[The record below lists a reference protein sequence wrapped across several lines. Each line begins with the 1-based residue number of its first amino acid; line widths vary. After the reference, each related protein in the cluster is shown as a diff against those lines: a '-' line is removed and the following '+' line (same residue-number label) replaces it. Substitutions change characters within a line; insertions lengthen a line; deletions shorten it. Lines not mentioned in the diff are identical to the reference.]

1 MNNSYKLYDEDFLIA
16 LSEQQNREIY
26 ARITS
31 LDIDELP
38 QDYIEGKIT
47 TGSINIDGNSS
58 VRRTCNLTMVSN
70 NKELKD
76 FYWGIK
82 TKFQLEIGLRN
93 RLYGEYKAVE
103 SGDYPDI
110 VWFPQGI
117 YLIATFNTSIST
129 NSLTVSISGKD
140 KMSLLNGD
148 FGGQLF
154 ASINFGEEEIVKTGV
169 EKAFFS
175 SAPENSKELI
185 NKNYYIKLTK
195 DDFNTANDSDQDFN
209 PNLLSKNDFNE
220 IEANDQNFKFSLEK
234 NSSSEEEEDKKILY
248 YKQGNTYIK
257 DLSPTSETSSYKH
270 YNIFVKIEKLL
281 KDKESLVF
289 EEVPNMVNWNY
300 GEIRNNYLKYYY
312 KENNKY
318 TLNTESQYDKNKQY
332 YKLNIELEK
341 LPESISEGDSN
352 YAHIIP
358 INIYQKDFYYS
369 KPILEQPYYSLQSSW
384 YAKKKED
391 ISNLSNNRTY
401 YKLKTLYEA
410 YENVKK
416 RQVPIREII
425 KEAVHAYAKEPY
437 QNIIIKDLDEY
448 GLEQLTYKGNVP
460 LYALYDTR
468 VGQFTQILIL
478 TKTEAEEFPP
488 KNDKPFQ
495 FMALNTFMDN
505 LNDFSDYT
513 PQGSNITYKVMKIEY
528 GQDVGYRLT
537 DLTYA
542 GELISKPGETL
553 TSVFDKIKQMLGN
566 FEYFYDLN
574 GRFVFQKKPNYIQTT
589 FSQIVKNE
597 DESYINYGNSNSKF
611 SFNFEGNK
619 LISSFQNNPTLNNV
633 KNDYSIWG
641 KRKTLS
647 GAEKKIHLR
656 YAIDKK
662 PVYYKNLKNEI
673 YITKEYQGEKTSEM
687 KNVDWRELIYQMALD
702 YFAGQ
707 GWSEENPFTSE
718 NGQQIT
724 SPDYFLYEV
733 GRRNPDYYPSGYTG
747 YEQYYTD
754 LQGFWR
760 ELYNPN
766 PEPKPLYTNP
776 SYKLINTKRYEWIEP
791 VLYDYEVQYYFHK
804 DNLDEN
810 DLLKKKYDDY
820 NIPKDSEKFGWN
832 INVFDHPET
841 LDFWFDFL
849 ESDFELAQ
857 FSVPQLGPRS
867 KVSEEN
873 DASAIDYGQVPDLIF
888 YTSDMTT
895 ISSYVD
901 AEGNKHDNVEIEV
914 CDQTKLA
921 HEINENT
928 GYTFIH
934 LPKDY
939 SQFFDISSRK
949 ASLKDK
955 LDELLYQNSYC
966 IENITITAIPIYYLE
981 PNTRIFVQDKET
993 NIEGEYI
1000 INRLTIP
1007 LNYNGTMSIAANKAP
1022 QRIY

>member
-1 MNNSYKLYDEDFLIA
+1 MNNNYKLYDENFLIA

-31 LDIDELP
+31 LDINELP
-38 QDYIEGKIT
+38 QDYIEGRIT

-93 RLYGEYKAVE
+93 RLYGEYKVTE
-103 SGDYPDI
+103 GGNYPDI

-117 YLIATFNTSIST
+117 YLIATFNTSFST
-129 NSLTVSISGKD
+129 NNLTVSISGKD

-154 ASINFGEEEIVKTGV
+154 ASINFGEEEIVETGV

-175 SAPENSKELI
+175 SLPENSKELI
-185 NKNYYIKLTK
+185 NKNYYIKLTE
-195 DDFNTANDSDQDFN
+195 DDFKVLQDEEYNNINSNN
-209 PNLLSKNDFNE
+209 P
-220 IEANDQNFKFSLEK
+220 NFKFSLEE
-234 NSSSEEEEDKKILY
+234 NNEGLY
-248 YKQGNTYIK
+248 YKKDNVYIK
-257 DLSPTSETSSYKH
+257 DLSPRSKPSYEH
-270 YNIFVKIEKLL
+270 YNIYVKIEKLL
-281 KDKESLVF
+281 KDKESIIF
-289 EEVPNMVNWNY
+289 EEVLNVVNWNY
-300 GEIRNNYLKYYY
+300 GEIKKNYLDYYY
-312 KENNKY
+312 INSSGEYIQNTDSKY
-318 TLNTESQYDKNKQY
+318 DDQKTY
-332 YKLNIELEK
+332 YKQKINSNNEIEYIPLNIYK
-341 LPESISEGDSN
+341 RN
-352 YAHIIP
+352 
-358 INIYQKDFYYS
+358 FYYC

-384 YAKKKED
+384 YAKNTKD
-391 ISNLSNNRTY
+391 ISNLDNNRIY

-410 YENVKK
+410 YENIKK
-416 RQVPIREII
+416 RQVPIKEII

-448 GLEQLTYKGNVP
+448 GLEQLTYKGDVP

-478 TKTEAEEFPP
+478 SDTETSVFGEGFS
-488 KNDKPFQ
+488 
-495 FMALNTFMDN
+495 FMD
-505 LNDFSDYT
+505 LNSFISDIKGDKDLY
-513 PQGSNITYKVMKIEY
+513 QNKYKVMKIEY

-597 DESYINYGNSNSKF
+597 DESYVNYGNSNSKF

-619 LISSFQNNPTLNNV
+619 LISSFQNNPVLNNV

-673 YITKEYQGEKTSEM
+673 YITKEYQGEKNSEM

-707 GWSEENPFTSE
+707 GWSEKNPFTSE
-718 NGQQIT
+718 NSEQIT

-766 PEPKPLYTNP
+766 PTPEPVYSNP
-776 SYKLINTKRYEWIEP
+776 SYKLTNINRYEWIEP
-791 VLYDYEVQYYFHK
+791 KLYDYNVKYYFY
-804 DNLDEN
+804 DASPDEILSSN
-810 DLLKKKYDDY
+810 QYNKY
-820 NIPKDSEKFGWN
+820 NVLQNSEKFGWN

-867 KVSEEN
+867 KVSEES
-873 DASAIDYGQVPDLIF
+873 DVSAIDYGQVPDLIF
-888 YTSDMTT
+888 YTPDMTKT
-895 ISSYVD
+895 VSY
-901 AEGNKHDNVEIEV
+901 EGKEGTQTEEIKI
-914 CDQTKLA
+914 CDEAKLA
-921 HEINENT
+921 HEINGNT

-934 LPKDY
+934 LPVGY

>member
-58 VRRTCNLTMVSN
+58 VRRACNLTMVSN

-103 SGDYPDI
+103 GGDYPDI

-154 ASINFGEEEIVKTGV
+154 ASINFGEEEIVETGI
-169 EKAFFS
+169 EEAFFS
-175 SAPENSKELI
+175 SAPKNSGELI

-195 DDFNTANDSDQDFN
+195 DDFNTDDDSN
-209 PNLLSKNDFNE
+209 PNLLSKDDFNK
-220 IEANDQNFKFSLEK
+220 IEANDPNFKFSLEK
-234 NSSSEEEEDKKILY
+234 NSSSEEEDKKILY

-257 DLSPTSETSSYKH
+257 DLSPTSEHKY
-270 YNIFVKIEKLL
+270 YNIYVKIEKLL
-281 KDKESLVF
+281 KDKEYLIF
-289 EEVPNMVNWNY
+289 KEVPNVVNWNY
-300 GEIRNNYLKYYY
+300 GGIRKNYLKYYY
-312 KENNKY
+312 KENGKYELNKDSAY
-318 TLNTESQYDKNKQY
+318 DSKKTYYRKEKKNNTIEYIP
-332 YKLNIELEK
+332 LNIYK
-341 LPESISEGDSN
+341 QN
-352 YAHIIP
+352 
-358 INIYQKDFYYS
+358 FYYCKS
-369 KPILEQPYYSLQSSW
+369 VSSQPYYALSS
-384 YAKKKED
+384 AQTAHNKED
-391 ISNLSNNRTY
+391 IHNMSNDRTY
-401 YKLKTLYEA
+401 YKLARPLYEA
-410 YENVKK
+410 YENVVK
-416 RQVPIREII
+416 RQIPIKEII

-478 TKTEAEEFPP
+478 TKTEAKEFPP
-488 KNDKPFQ
+488 KDDKPFQ
-495 FMALNTFMDN
+495 FMTLNTFMND
-505 LNDFSDYT
+505 LKDFSDYT
-513 PQGSNITYKVMKIEY
+513 PEGSNTIYKVMKIEY

-597 DESYINYGNSNSKF
+597 DESYINYENSNSKF

-619 LISSFQNNPTLNNV
+619 LISSFQNNPVLNNV

-647 GAEKKIHLR
+647 GTEKKIHIR

-662 PVYYKNLKNEI
+662 PIYYKNLKDEI
-673 YITKEYQGEKTSEM
+673 YITKEYRGETDQK
-687 KNVDWRELIYQMALD
+687 KAVDWRELIYQMALD

-766 PEPKPLYTNP
+766 PEPKPLYTKP
-776 SYKLINTKRYEWIEP
+776 SYTLKNDRYVWVEP
-791 VLYDYEVQYYFHK
+791 ILDDYEVQYYFHK

-810 DLLKKKYDDY
+810 DLLKKRY
-820 NIPKDSEKFGWN
+820 NNYNVPEKSEKLGWN

-873 DASAIDYGQVPDLIF
+873 DVSAIDYGQVPDLIF

>member
-1 MNNSYKLYDEDFLIA
+1 MNNNYKLYNEDFLIA

-93 RLYGEYKAVE
+93 RLYGEYQAVKD
-103 SGDYPDI
+103 GDYPDI

-154 ASINFGEEEIVKTGV
+154 ASINFGEEEIVETGV
-169 EKAFFS
+169 EEAFFN

-185 NKNYYIKLTK
+185 NKNYYIKLTEN
-195 DDFNTANDSDQDFN
+195 DFNTVNDSHQDFN
-209 PNLLSKNDFNE
+209 PNLFSKNDFNK
-220 IEANDQNFKFSLEK
+220 IEANDPNFKFYLEE
-234 NSSSEEEEDKKILY
+234 NNDGLY
-248 YKQGNTYIK
+248 YKKDNVYIK
-257 DLSPTSETSSYKH
+257 DFPPRSESSYKH

-289 EEVPNMVNWNY
+289 EEVPNVVNWNY

-312 KENNKY
+312 KDSDGQYIKNEENSIYDSKKTYYIQEEENNIIKY
-318 TLNTESQYDKNKQY
+318 T
-332 YKLNIELEK
+332 
-341 LPESISEGDSN
+341 
-352 YAHIIP
+352 P
-358 INIYQKDFYYS
+358 INIYKRNFYYS

-384 YAKKKED
+384 YAKKMED
-391 ISNLSNNRTY
+391 ISNLDNNRTY

-448 GLEQLTYKGNVP
+448 GLEQLTYKGDVP

-478 TKTEAEEFPP
+478 SDTDAAKKFRPEE
-488 KNDKPFQ
+488 NEEGVSKPFQ
-495 FMALNTFMDN
+495 FMTLNTFM
-505 LNDFSDYT
+505 NDLKSFSDYI
-513 PQGSNITYKVMKIEY
+513 PKESNITYKVMKIKY

-633 KNDYSIWG
+633 TNDYSIWG

-673 YITKEYQGEKTSEM
+673 YITKEYQGEKTNEM

-718 NGQQIT
+718 NNQQIT

-733 GRRNPDYYPSGYTG
+733 GRRNLDYYPSGYTG

-820 NIPKDSEKFGWN
+820 NIPENSEKFGWN

-867 KVSEEN
+867 KVSEES
-873 DASAIDYGQVPDLIF
+873 DVSAIDYGQVPDLIF
-888 YTSDMTT
+888 YTATT
-895 ISSYVD
+895 KKNVSYKD
-901 AEGNKHDNVEIEV
+901 KDGIEYTKEVAV
-914 CDQTKLA
+914 CDEAKLA

-928 GYTFIH
+928 GYTFIY
-934 LPKDY
+934 LPTGY

-1007 LNYNGTMSIAANKAP
+1007 LNYNGTMSITANKAP

>member
-1 MNNSYKLYDEDFLIA
+1 MNNNYKLYDENFLIA
-16 LSEQQNREIY
+16 LSEQQNRETY

-31 LDIDELP
+31 LDMNEFP

-58 VRRTCNLTMVSN
+58 VRRTCNLTMVSD

-93 RLYGEYKAVE
+93 KLYGEYRAVE
-103 SGDYPDI
+103 GGNYPDI

-129 NSLTVSISGKD
+129 NSLTISISGKD

-154 ASINFGEEEIVKTGV
+154 ASINFGEEEIVETGV
-169 EKAFFS
+169 EKVFFS
-175 SAPENSKELI
+175 SKPKNSGELI
-185 NKNYYIKLTK
+185 NKNYYIKLEK
-195 DDFNTANDSDQDFN
+195 SA
-209 PNLLSKNDFNE
+209 DFNE
-220 IEANDQNFKFSLEK
+220 LQNEEEYDNINSNNPNFRFSLEE
-234 NSSSEEEEDKKILY
+234 NNNSSEEENKVLY
-248 YKQGNTYIK
+248 YKEGNIYKK
-257 DLSPTSETSSYKH
+257 DPSSTSSNKH
-270 YNIFVKIEKLL
+270 YNIYVKIEKLL

-289 EEVPNMVNWNY
+289 KKVPNVVNWNY
-300 GEIRNNYLKYYY
+300 GDIGKNYLKYYY
-312 KENNKY
+312 KENEVY
-318 TLNTESQYDKNKQY
+318 ILNAEESQYDKNKQY
-332 YKLNIELEK
+332 YRLNTNSNEL
-341 LPESISEGDSN
+341 PGTISKGDSN
-352 YAHIIP
+352 YDSVIP
-358 INIYQKDFYYS
+358 INIYQKDFYYC
-369 KPILEQPYYSLQSSW
+369 KPNSDPYYSLSS
-384 YAKKKED
+384 AITAHNKED
-391 ISNLSNNRTY
+391 IHNMVKDKDYYELSTSS
-401 YKLKTLYEA
+401 LYET

-448 GLEQLTYKGNVP
+448 GLEQLTYKGDVP

-478 TKTEAEEFPP
+478 TKPEDEEFGQSF
-488 KNDKPFQ
+488 N
-495 FMALNTFMDN
+495 FMTLNTFTPNVKEDDN
-505 LNDFSDYT
+505 LYEDK
-513 PQGSNITYKVMKIEY
+513 YKVMKIEY

-589 FSQIVKNE
+589 FSQMIKNE
-597 DESYINYGNSNSKF
+597 DESYINYENSNSKF

-619 LISSFQNNPTLNNV
+619 LISSFQNNPTLENV

-641 KRKTLS
+641 KRKTSS

-662 PVYYKNLKNEI
+662 PICYKNLKDEI
-673 YITKEYQGEKTSEM
+673 YITKEYQGEKTNDM
-687 KNVDWRELIYQMALD
+687 KNADWRELIYQMALD

-707 GWSEENPFTSE
+707 GWSEENQFIGE
-718 NGQQIT
+718 NGQPIT

-754 LQGFWR
+754 LQKSWR
-760 ELYNPN
+760 ELYNLN
-766 PEPKPLYTNP
+766 PEPKPLYTKP
-776 SYKLINTKRYEWIEP
+776 SYALKSINRYVWVESE
-791 VLYDYEVQYYFHK
+791 LYDYEVQYYFHK
-804 DNLDEN
+804 ENPDNILASTEYN
-810 DLLKKKYDDY
+810 KY
-820 NIPKDSEKFGWN
+820 NVSESSEKFGWN
-832 INVFDHPET
+832 INVFNHPES

-849 ESDFELAQ
+849 DSDFELAQ

-867 KVSEEN
+867 KAMEESDVSV
-873 DASAIDYGQVPDLIF
+873 IDYGQVPDLIF
-888 YTSDMTT
+888 YTATT
-895 ISSYVD
+895 IKTVSYKD
-901 AEGNKHDNVEIEV
+901 KDGNEQTKKIEV
-914 CDQTKLA
+914 CDEAKLA

-928 GYTFIH
+928 GYTFIR
-934 LPKDY
+934 LPTGY

-966 IENITITAIPIYYLE
+966 IENISITAIPIYYLE

>member
-1 MNNSYKLYDEDFLIA
+1 MNNNYKLYDEDFLIA

-26 ARITS
+26 AKITS
-31 LDIDELP
+31 LDINELP

-58 VRRTCNLTMVSN
+58 VRRTCNLTMVSD

-93 RLYGEYKAVE
+93 HLYGEYRAVE
-103 SGDYPDI
+103 GGNYPNI

-129 NSLTVSISGKD
+129 NSLTISISGKD

-154 ASINFGEEEIVKTGV
+154 ASINFGEEELVDTGV
-169 EKAFFS
+169 EKVFFS
-175 SAPENSKELI
+175 SKPKNSGELI
-185 NKNYYIKLTK
+185 NKNYYIKLTE
-195 DDFNTANDSDQDFN
+195 DDFNELQDKGYNNIDFN
-209 PNLLSKNDFNE
+209 NP
-220 IEANDQNFKFSLEK
+220 NFKFSLAK
-234 NSSSEEEEDKKILY
+234 DTDLNGLY
-248 YKQGNTYIK
+248 YKSGNIYIQ
-257 DLSPTSETSSYKH
+257 DLLREEPYKH
-270 YNIFVKIEKLL
+270 YNIFVRIEKML

-289 EEVPNMVNWNY
+289 KKVPNVVNWNY
-300 GEIRNNYLKYYY
+300 ADIGENYKKYYY
-312 KENNKY
+312 KENEVY
-318 TLNTESQYDKNKQY
+318 ILNTEESQYDKNKQY
-332 YKLNIELEK
+332 YRLNTNSNEL
-341 LPESISEGDSN
+341 PGTISKGDSN
-352 YAHIIP
+352 YDSVIP
-358 INIYQKDFYYS
+358 INIYQKNFYYC
-369 KPILEQPYYSLQSSW
+369 KPNSDPYYSLSS
-384 YAKKKED
+384 AVTAHNKED
-391 ISNLSNNRTY
+391 IHSMTKDRDYYELSTSS
-401 YKLKTLYEA
+401 LYET

-416 RQVPIREII
+416 RQIPIREII
-425 KEAVHAYAKEPY
+425 KEAVHTYAKEPY

-448 GLEQLTYKGNVP
+448 GLEQLTYKGDIP
-460 LYALYDTR
+460 LYALYDVR
-468 VGQFTQILIL
+468 VGQFTQIHIL
-478 TKTEAEEFPP
+478 SDTETEDIFGESLM
-488 KNDKPFQ
+488 N
-495 FMALNTFMDN
+495 LNTFIPDVKENDN
-505 LNDFSDYT
+505 LYEDK
-513 PQGSNITYKVMKIEY
+513 YKVMKIEY

-597 DESYINYGNSNSKF
+597 DESYINYENSNSKF

-641 KRKTLS
+641 KRKTSS

-662 PVYYKNLKNEI
+662 PIYYKNLKNEI
-673 YITKEYQGEKTSEM
+673 YITKEYQGDTDNK
-687 KNVDWRELIYQMALD
+687 KVVDWRELIYQMALD

-707 GWSEENPFTSE
+707 GWSEENQFIGE
-718 NGQQIT
+718 NDQPIT
-724 SPDYFLYEV
+724 SPDYFLYEI

-766 PEPKPLYTNP
+766 PEPKPLYTDP
-776 SYKLINTKRYEWIEP
+776 SYALNSINRYVWIEP
-791 VLYDYEVQYYFHK
+791 ELYDYKVQYYFHK
-804 DNLDEN
+804 SDLDEN
-810 DLLKKKYDDY
+810 DLLNEYSDY
-820 NIPKDSEKFGWN
+820 NVPENSEKFGWN
-832 INVFDHPET
+832 INVFDHPES

-849 ESDFELAQ
+849 DSDFELAQ

-867 KVSEEN
+867 KALEES
-873 DASAIDYGQVPDLIF
+873 DVSAIDYGQVPDLIF
-888 YTSDMTT
+888 YTPDMTKT
-895 ISSYVD
+895 VSYESK
-901 AEGNKHDNVEIEV
+901 EGAQTVEIEV
-914 CDQTKLA
+914 CDEAKLA

-928 GYTFIH
+928 GYTFIL
-934 LPKDY
+934 LPTGY

-966 IENITITAIPIYYLE
+966 IENITISAIPIYYLE

>member
-1 MNNSYKLYDEDFLIA
+1 MNNNYELYDENFLIA

-31 LDIDELP
+31 LDINELP
-38 QDYIEGKIT
+38 QDYIEGRIT

-103 SGDYPDI
+103 GGDYPDI

-169 EKAFFS
+169 EEAFFN

-185 NKNYYIKLTK
+185 NKNYYIKLEKIT
-195 DDFNTANDSDQDFN
+195 
-209 PNLLSKNDFNE
+209 DFNE
-220 IEANDQNFKFSLEK
+220 LQDEEYNNINSNNPNFKFSLEE
-234 NSSSEEEEDKKILY
+234 NGLY
-248 YKQGNTYIK
+248 YKFENTYIQDFSGIK
-257 DLSPTSETSSYKH
+257 SGKH

-300 GEIRNNYLKYYY
+300 GEIRNNYLEYYY

-332 YKLNIELEK
+332 YKLNIDLEK
-341 LPESISEGDSN
+341 LPESISEEDPN
-352 YAHIIP
+352 YIHVIP

-369 KPILEQPYYSLQSSW
+369 KPVLEQPYYSLQSSW
-384 YAKKKED
+384 YAKNKKD

-401 YKLKTLYEA
+401 YKLKTLYET

-448 GLEQLTYKGNVP
+448 GLEQLTYKGDIP

-478 TKTEAEEFPP
+478 SDTEAADKFPP
-488 KNDKPFQ
+488 KDNKPFQ
-495 FMALNTFMDN
+495 FMTLNTFMND
-505 LNDFSDYT
+505 LKDFSDYT
-513 PQGSNITYKVMKIEY
+513 PIESNITYKVMKIKY

-553 TSVFDKIKQMLGN
+553 TSIFDKIKQMLGN

-597 DESYINYGNSNSKF
+597 DESYVNYGNSNSKF

-673 YITKEYQGEKTSEM
+673 YITKEYQGEKTNEM

-707 GWSEENPFTSE
+707 GWSEKNPFTSE
-718 NGQQIT
+718 NSEQIT

-733 GRRNPDYYPSGYTG
+733 GRRNLDYYPSGYTG

-766 PEPKPLYTNP
+766 PTPEPVYSNP
-776 SYKLINTKRYEWIEP
+776 SYKLTNINRYEWIEP
-791 VLYDYEVQYYFHK
+791 KLYDYNVKYYFY
-804 DNLDEN
+804 DANPDEILSSN
-810 DLLKKKYDDY
+810 QYNKY
-820 NIPKDSEKFGWN
+820 NVSQDSEKFGWN

-867 KVSEEN
+867 KVSEES
-873 DASAIDYGQVPDLIF
+873 DVSAIDYGQVPDLIF
-888 YTSDMTT
+888 YTPDMTKT
-895 ISSYVD
+895 VSY
-901 AEGNKHDNVEIEV
+901 EGKEGTQTEEIKV
-914 CDQTKLA
+914 CDEAKLA

-928 GYTFIH
+928 GYTFIY
-934 LPKDY
+934 LPTGY

-993 NIEGEYI
+993 NIEDEYI

-1007 LNYNGTMSIAANKAP
+1007 LNYNGTMSITANKAP